1 MSRIRTRYRLFSVCL
16 ILLLS
21 LSAGVFFA
29 VALDNVGSSY
39 EEAGRNSLITAKR
52 SFLRD
57 TIENLIQG
65 IDRTRNGFY
74 RYYNDMLISAEG
86 VLIDYYASD
95 ADSFV
100 TKSGELFSSRAYRN
114 VLRILIFNNDGKR
127 LVYSSQNDKEYLS
140 KADAIEDLL
149 AKGQESTG
157 FVLGEYQVL
166 IWACDDPLLITFS
179 AGVSFFSKEDSA
191 MDEAIRRADKAMFH
205 AKKNGR
211 AMVCRHVDAGND
223 DEYSC
228 EKPSG
233 SKTK

>member
-57 TIENLIQG
+57 TIENLIQD
-65 IDRTRNGFY
+65 IDRTRDGFY

-149 AKGQESTG
+149 ARGQKNTG

-166 IWACDDPLLITFS
+166 IWACDDSIDALVKSEIS
-179 AGVSFFSKEDSA
+179 SSVGA
-191 MDEAIRRADKAMFH
+191 
-205 AKKNGR
+205 AKNF
-211 AMVCRHVDAGND
+211 
-223 DEYSC
+223 Y
-228 EKPSG
+228 
-233 SKTK
+233 

>member
-1 MSRIRTRYRLFSVCL
+1 MARIRTRYRIFTVCL

-29 VALDNVGSSY
+29 VALNKTGLSY
-39 EEAGRNSLITAKR
+39 EEAGRDSLITAKR
-52 SFLRD
+52 SFLRNN
-57 TIENLIQG
+57 IENLIQD
-65 IDRTRNGFY
+65 IDRTRDGFY

-157 FVLGEYQVL
+157 FVHGEYQVL
-166 IWACDDPLLITFS
+166 IWACDDSIDTLVKS
-179 AGVSFFSKEDSA
+179 AISSSVGAVKNFYWSA
-191 MDEAIRRADKAMFH
+191 M
-205 AKKNGR
+205 
-211 AMVCRHVDAGND
+211 V
-223 DEYSC
+223 
-228 EKPSG
+228 
-233 SKTK
+233 